1 MKRRILFVI
10 TDLNFGG
17 AEVMLRNLLT
27 QLDRETFEFE
37 VVSLQETG
45 PVGEQ
50 IGQMGIH
57 VHALGMDPQK
67 PQFKAILL
75 LVKIIRNFRPDLI
88 NTWMYHADLMGSV
101 AALFSGFPPV
111 IWGLHHTVGDQEE
124 LKFSTRQIIRLNRW
138 LSHLLPKRI
147 VCCAEATRRSHA
159 DIGFCESKMVVITNG
174 YDLDI
179 FRPDPTARSMFRK
192 DHNLSADAQ
201 LVGLFAR
208 YHPMKDHS
216 TFIQAAKIIQQQMP
230 NVFFVMVGSEIDNS
244 NRPLNSEIDR
254 AGIRSSTILLGL
266 RKDISA
272 LLAALDLYVSSSSRG
287 EAFPMII
294 GEAMACGVP
303 CVATDVGDSARIISS
318 IGRIVPPGQPE
329 TLAAAAMEILTFP
342 SEERDSLGRAARAR
356 VEAEYNLS
364 IIAQKYMRLYHDVCK
379 DRKHDER

>member
-1 MKRRILFVI
+1 
-10 TDLNFGG
+10 
-17 AEVMLRNLLT
+17 
-27 QLDRETFEFE
+27 
-37 VVSLQETG
+37 
-45 PVGEQ
+45 
-50 IGQMGIH
+50 
-57 VHALGMDPQK
+57 
-67 PQFKAILL
+67 
-75 LVKIIRNFRPDLI
+75 
-88 NTWMYHADLMGSV
+88 V

-342 SEERDSLGRAARAR
+342 SEERGSLGCAARAR